1 MVNES
6 MDGLLFIIPMLLLS
20 YWVLARFTR
29 LSALQ
34 RGVAL
39 AVLAIFTEVVS
50 ATLWYPGS
58 KVLIRE
64 LVWALLIAY
73 LVGILGYI
81 RESRRSGRHSG
92 LRGWG
97 LAFVMM
103 IFALI
108 LFLNLGLV
116 YIAEKGLSPEL
127 RHRFMP
133 ETPSELNFPGLVAD
147 GARPQEDILR
157 LYLRGL
163 RRLGERGWKL
173 TETWR
178 SGPTA
183 RVGTTLNISIERQ
196 DGHPLSGAKIQL
208 EMLSSV
214 SSGRDQWLD
223 LDEGEPG
230 VYQTA
235 MEFGNAGIWGLLL
248 RIEYDHETLHLFS
261 TIDVS
266 SYPLEPVDIVEDSAG
281 SGINARQQPN

>member
-1 MVNES
+1 MLNES
-6 MDGLLFIIPMLLLS
+6 MDGLLFIIPVLLLS

-73 LVGILGYI
+73 LVGIFGYI
-81 RESRRSGRHSG
+81 RESRRSGRNSD

-116 YIAEKGLSPEL
+116 YIAEKGLSPDL

-133 ETPSELNFPGLVAD
+133 ETPSALNFPGLVAD

-157 LYLRGL
+157 LYLHGL

-183 RVGTTLNISIERQ
+183 RVVTDLNIAIERQ
-196 DGHPLSGAKIQL
+196 DGHPLMGAKIQL
-208 EMLSSV
+208 EILNSV
-214 SSGRDQWLD
+214 SGGRDQWLE
-223 LDEGEPG
+223 LEEGEPG

-261 TIDVS
+261 TVDVS
-266 SYPLEPVDIVEDSAG
+266 PYPVKQVDIAENTPAG
-281 SGINARQQPN
+281 RAGEP